1 MKVTVDDIEL
11 WTVQEIV
18 KSDLLDSDKFGIEVG
33 VLRKMQ
39 SRHCEVLME
48 LHQAKLDLEVAKD
61 KLKVQ
66 NRFVIYA

>member
-1 MKVTVDDIEL
+1 MKVTVDDVEL
-11 WTVQEIV
+11 WTVKEIV
-18 KSDLLDSDKFGIEVG
+18 KSSLLDTDTFGIEVG

-48 LHQAKLDLEVAKD
+48 LHQTKLDLEVAKAN
-61 KLKVQ
+61 LKEQ